1 VKVVLVHG
9 LGVSHR
15 YFARLRRLLPAA
27 LAPDLDGASVE
38 ELTASLAAVA
48 PGGALLVANSL
59 GCQVAAELAARRPGA
74 AAALVLIGPTW
85 DPSAP
90 TVRAQLARLAHGAY
104 REPPSLLPV
113 LAWEYARWGPRRIL
127 RTARSMLAHPVA
139 ERLAEVTAPVVVV
152 RGAHDPICGA
162 TWARLAASLPAAG
175 RLVEVTGAAHA
186 VHWSH
191 PFVLAELVEELEQQL
206 RER

>member
-15 YFARLRRLLPAA
+15 YFARLRRLLPHAA
-27 LAPDLDGASVE
+27 APDLAGATVE
-38 ELTASLAAVA
+38 ELAASLAAHA
-48 PGGALLVANSL
+48 PRGSLLVANSL
-59 GCQVAAELAARRPGA
+59 GCQVAAELEATRPG

-90 TVRAQLARLAHGAY
+90 TVGAQLRRLLLASY
-104 REPPSLLPV
+104 REPPSLAPV
-113 LAWEYARWGPRRIL
+113 LALEYALWGPRRIL
-127 RTARSMLAHPVA
+127 RAARAMLAHPVSD
-139 ERLAEVTAPVVVV
+139 RLAAVAAPVLVV
-152 RGAHDPICGA
+152 RGGRDPICGG
-162 TWARLAASLPAAG
+162 TWARLAASLPADG
-175 RLVEVTGAAHA
+175 RLVEVAGAAHA

-191 PFVLAELVEELEQQL
+191 PRVVAELVDELGQQP